1 MPCAG
6 LQLLTN
12 MALFLGA
19 ELFKA
24 QAAGHVLQSLNQWLL
39 LVSRRDTVDRSIG
52 LGGGKASEQEELQH
66 VRHLAQRL
74 AECPWRR

>member
-39 LVSRRDTVDRSIG
+39 LVSRRARQLDSSRAFARPC
-52 LGGGKASEQEELQH
+52 KA
-66 VRHLAQRL
+66 LAV
-74 AECPWRR
+74 